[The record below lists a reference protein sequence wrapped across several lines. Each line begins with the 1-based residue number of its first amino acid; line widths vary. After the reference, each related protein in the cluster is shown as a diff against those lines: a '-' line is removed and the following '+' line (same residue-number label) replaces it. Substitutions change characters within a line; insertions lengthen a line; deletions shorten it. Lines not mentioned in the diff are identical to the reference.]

1 MPNKTDKQRSEFLAT
16 LPAPPN
22 GIRLTELA
30 YYPGPAGHFY
40 CITARHV
47 TYAADRRCGMLD
59 ETAIKGAERQ
69 GAKCG
74 VKDCGLP
81 YSAHKQ
87 DLVLLVSLPLDSAPK
102 DLNAVPGLHAYLLEI
117 KERCDEFGIDG
128 FGFPHHGAPV
138 SEEENHDGTEQ

>member
-1 MPNKTDKQRSEFLAT
+1 MTHKTDKQRAEFLAA

-22 GIRLTELA
+22 GIRLTALE

-40 CITARHV
+40 CITPRHV
-47 TYAADRRCGMLD
+47 EYAADYCSGMLG
-59 ETAIKGAERQ
+59 EAAIAGAERT

-74 VKDCGLP
+74 VKGCTLP
-81 YSAHKQ
+81 YSAHTQ

-117 KERCDEFGIDG
+117 KERCDAFGIAG